1 VLRPTTIAA
10 MGGSA
15 QLGLRERKK
24 QQTRA
29 ALVAAALDLVERQGY
44 EQTTIEQI
52 ADAAEVSPRTVAHY
66 FPSKDLLLLSLLDA
80 FTDAVNVELA
90 AIPQEVPPLQALL
103 AANLTMLDRAA
114 RGEGAM
120 TPSRVATLLRIINI
134 ARSLQM
140 GAIRVR
146 SGDTAQALA
155 RRMDTTPDDPGV
167 ALISAVWAAVTSTAW
182 QSLRMNETLDQLAVA
197 DLPDFMGR
205 MLSAAYRDLAELTT
219 DLTARV

>member
-1 VLRPTTIAA
+1 

-44 EQTTIEQI
+44 PRTTIEQI

-90 AIPQEVPPLQALL
+90 GVPPDVPPLPALL
-103 AANLTMLDRAA
+103 AANLTMLDKASRS
-114 RGEGAM
+114 EGAM
-120 TPSRVATLLRIINI
+120 TPARVATLLRIVNI
-134 ARSLQM
+134 ARSLQR
-140 GAIRVR
+140 GAMRVR

-155 RRMDTTPDDPGV
+155 RRLDTTPDDARV
-167 ALISAVWAAVTSTAW
+167 LLVSAVWAAVTATAW
-182 QSLRMNETLDQLAVA
+182 QSLRMNDTLDHMAVA
-197 DLPDFMGR
+197 DLPDFMSR
-205 MLSAAYRDLAELTT
+205 MLTASYADLGELTADLA
-219 DLTARV
+219 AGG